1 MGVICGLSGQENRTT
16 VSASAMTKHTT
27 PQPPSIR
34 AGALAHFEVVAQ
46 YLGLAPSALLRR
58 HGLDLAAVLQDP
70 DAKLPATAVA
80 AALEAAA
87 AESGR
92 ADFGLLLAHAWSIAD
107 LGPVSLVVAHQDTLR
122 EALDTLALHRAHLSD
137 AIAFDLHVDGAQAEL
152 RITLALPDDAASVQL
167 ADFTLGAALK
177 VCRAILGA
185 SWLPLGARLTRGAPR
200 DLSTCRRLLGTDAIV
215 FGAEA
220 DALLLRPADLDL
232 KLPRMPDP
240 ALRRHAEALI
250 AKLPST
256 GDGSIAQRAASLVR
270 AGLAEGRADLHHV
283 AQALGLNSRTLQRR
297 LRAEGLGFSDLLDQV
312 RGELARSYLADRKTP
327 LHVIAARLG
336 YADGSAFTRW
346 FTQTFGQPPSRWR
359 DQAQSGQDQD
369 GQDQNGQGPAEQR
382 RSA

>member
-1 MGVICGLSGQENRTT
+1 
-16 VSASAMTKHTT
+16 MTKHTT

-34 AGALAHFEVVAQ
+34 AGCLAHFETIARD
-46 YLGLAPSALLRR
+46 LGLDPAALLLRE
-58 HGLDLAAVLQDP
+58 GLDPAAWQDP
-70 DAKLPATAVA
+70 DTKLPATAVA

-92 ADFGLLLAHAWSIAD
+92 ADFGLLLAQAWSIAD
-107 LGPVSLVVAHQDTLR
+107 LGPVSLAVAHQDTLR
-122 EALDTLALHRAHLSD
+122 DALDTLALHRAHLSD
-137 AIAFDLHVDGAQAEL
+137 AIGLDLHADSARPEL
-152 RITLALPDDAASVQL
+152 RITLDLPAGAAQAQL
-167 ADFTLGAALK
+167 ADFALGGALK
-177 VCRAILGA
+177 VCRAILGPG
-185 SWLPLGARLTRGAPR
+185 WLPLAARLRRSAPS
-200 DLSTCRRLLGTDAIV
+200 DQTSHRRLLGSDVV

-220 DALLLRPADLDL
+220 DALLVKPADLDL

-256 GDGSIAQRAASLVR
+256 GDGSIAQRAASLIR
-270 AGLAEGRADLHHV
+270 AGLAEGSADLHHV

-312 RGELARSYLADRKTP
+312 RGELARSYLADRLAP
-327 LHVIAARLG
+327 MHQIAARLG

-346 FTQTFGQPPSRWR
+346 FTHAFGEPPSRWR
-359 DQAQSGQDQD
+359 EKARAGQDQ
-369 GQDQNGQGPAEQR
+369 PEQR